1 MRRWA
6 GNSPRSL
13 GEKRP
18 TTACGSASRASLLTG
33 LHCQQV
39 GHSGTHWNQPT
50 DFRKCVSVGE
60 VLQTAGYRTLLVGKW
75 QERDLPA
82 KRGFDRFFGPMC
94 QGKISYFHEVQ
105 LNPFYLDDQRWQF
118 PAEGFA
124 MTDAFTDHAVRF
136 VEEATAGGGVKP
148 GAPFFL
154 YLAYIALRAAVDDPQ
169 AKAKRSAVLGA
180 VAAIQVPLVYFS
192 VNLFRTLHQ
201 TQTVRPDGM
210 TMSPEM
216 RPAFYVNLLAFTLL
230 YIALVNARIFVAKA
244 EEASR
249 PAESVAAEAVVPPK
263 LDEVSDV

>member
-1 MRRWA
+1 MTRVRILFGLA
-6 GNSPRSL
+6 GVAL
-13 GEKRP
+13 AIGLWMAL
-18 TTACGSASRASLLTG
+18 TAPPDVLQGVWFRLFYIHVSSMWFGMLAFLVTAIASVAWLIKKTDKWDRLASASVEAGVLFTGVGLIVGMIWGKAVWGVAWDWSDPRLAS
-33 LHCQQV
+33 
-39 GHSGTHWNQPT
+39 
-50 DFRKCVSVGE
+50 
-60 VLQTAGYRTLLVGKW
+60 TAVM
-75 QERDLPA
+75 
-82 KRGFDRFFGPMC
+82 FF
-94 QGKISYFHEVQ
+94 V
-105 LNPFYLDDQRWQF
+105 
-118 PAEGFA
+118 
-124 MTDAFTDHAVRF
+124 
-136 VEEATAGGGVKP
+136 
-148 GAPFFL
+148 

-230 YIALVNARIFVAKA
+230 YIALVNARIFLAKA